1 MTTTHASRDL
11 LIALALIA
19 VVAGACNEDA
29 ASPVAP
35 SVVSAPD
42 TAASYAPAGSA
53 LGTQAASVCQP
64 SAPDVRGEGCVLGFP
79 PAYPEP
85 SFAAMDAG
93 TCTAGSGYIRCWH
106 FRPTLVLWVSPNA
119 TWARGGTP
127 FVSHLRSGFKV
138 HCDKTIVWSG
148 GRRIYRVSPMRPV
161 TIDGERYTCS

>member
-11 LIALALIA
+11 LIALAIIA
-19 VVAGACNEDA
+19 VAAGACNDDGEPA
-29 ASPVAP
+29 PSLNPVAP
-35 SVVSAPD
+35 S
-42 TAASYAPAGSA
+42 AAVNAIQGATPAGV
-53 LGTQAASVCQP
+53 GVGASIP
-64 SAPDVRGEGCVLGFP
+64 APR
-79 PAYPEP
+79 
-85 SFAAMDAG
+85 AMAMNAG
-93 TCTAGSGYIRCWH
+93 TCVSGPSYIRCWH

-161 TIDGERYTCS
+161 TIDGERHTCS